1 MNNSASCKTDPFA
14 IGIGIV
20 LCIFSLPLFWA
31 ALELPGVTGS
41 SGSYWERGAIASF
54 CLTGLCFGTL
64 LVRLGLSGLEKSR
77 AAIIVFGLGGT
88 IGFCLAFWTTY
99 ERAKEVGMILPF

>member
-41 SGSYWERGAIASF
+41 SGSVWERGMLASF
-54 CLTGLCFGTL
+54 WLTALCFGL
-64 LVRLGLSGLEKSR
+64 MMVRVGMADREKWR
-77 AAIIVFGLGGT
+77 TPFTILALGGCFSLG
-88 IGFCLAFWTTY
+88 IALWTTY